1 MPWVVACHR
10 WVIRRAGRR
19 NAGLAQ
25 VISAVAQAGTS
36 SRKAIAAMA
45 ASRSN
50 NGWCHGEP
58 FVCEAMK
65 PAKAPPIVATPVHH
79 PTTPLVL
86 QGPKRLPRI
95 PVSVRPAPDVPRVSQ
110 GGAHGPGQL
119 APEPAALGYSG

>member
-25 VISAVAQAGTS
+25 VISAVTPAATS

-58 FVCEAMK
+58 LLCGAKK
-65 PAKAPPIVATPVHH
+65 PAKAPPLVATPVHH
-79 PTTPLVL
+79 PPTPLVL
-86 QGPKRLPRI
+86 LRPKAPPRI
-95 PVSVRPAPDVPRVSQ
+95 PLGGRPPLIVPHVSQ
-110 GGAHGPGQL
+110 SCAHEK
-119 APEPAALGYSG
+119 ATVA